1 MGNQRAKVASKRR
14 GRKSPTSDDADD
26 DVRKTR
32 RERNREAQQ
41 VFRKRRQAADVAQKQ
56 RIERLENV
64 VENMTI
70 LFIDLFDEVIG
81 NKGVLKQK
89 EDLLALVQD
98 SAMQLKTM
106 VQPITDSDNDNDDSN
121 LNSVATPS
129 TNIHERT
136 SDLTSASSSQ
146 KSPLKQNAGAPDRLG
161 PFKGNTDGVVDGSP
175 TDAMPASAHGGHLES
190 SRMPHIQ
197 TTKSNRPSQAFCLQ
211 LLEATLSQACLILAG
226 CLPVSPVDFQSIFG
240 VTLQYR
246 TREEQ
251 LNQVRCLLGSDS
263 EKRLAAGMPPRESGR
278 GWRDQH
284 SLQLG
289 FGLVAEYEADVVH
302 GNDLPPGFLTA
313 LQVQKQLQRLGARK
327 RGSNTLEVSITSV
340 EEPDVTARVFASS
353 LYGRTPQTTD
363 FGIAKALT
371 FQLNVSLLIANL
383 TSSAKCFLT
392 GPAYPQ
398 LGFFKAVEA
407 SMISVTDAPAG
418 QAMLDHRPF

>member
-1 MGNQRAKVASKRR
+1 MGNQRAKVVSKRR
-14 GRKSPTSDDADD
+14 GRKSPMSDDANGDD
-26 DVRKTR
+26 MQKIR

-41 VFRKRRQAADVAQKQ
+41 VFRRRRQAADAKQKE

-64 VENMTI
+64 VENMTL

-81 NKGVLKQK
+81 NKGVLKKQ
-89 EDLLALVQD
+89 EDLLALFQD

-106 VQPITDSDNDNDDSN
+106 VQPITDTDDDNDDGN
-121 LNSVATPS
+121 PNSGTTRS
-129 TNIHERT
+129 TDIHERPIC
-136 SDLTSASSSQ
+136 STSASLSQ
-146 KSPLKQNAGAPDRLG
+146 HSTLKQNAGAPDRLSSSKNNSG
-161 PFKGNTDGVVDGSP
+161 GEVDG
-175 TDAMPASAHGGHLES
+175 TPAEGMRAQPNVEHLEALD
-190 SRMPHIQ
+190 MPHIS
-197 TTKSNRPSQAFCLQ
+197 TTRSNLPSQAFCLQ

-226 CLPVSPVDFQSIFG
+226 CLPVSPVDFQTIFG
-240 VTLQYR
+240 ITLQYR
-246 TREEQ
+246 SREEQ
-251 LNQVRCLLGSDS
+251 LSQVRCLLGSDTA
-263 EKRLAAGMPPRESGR
+263 KRLAAGMSPRESRR

-313 LQVQKQLQRLGARK
+313 LQVQKQLQSLGARK
-327 RGSNTLEVSITSV
+327 RGSNILEVSITSAV
-340 EEPDVTARVFASS
+340 ESPDITAHVFGST
-353 LYGRTPQTTD
+353 LYERTPQTTD

-392 GPAYPQ
+392 GPAYSQ

-418 QAMLDHRPF
+418 